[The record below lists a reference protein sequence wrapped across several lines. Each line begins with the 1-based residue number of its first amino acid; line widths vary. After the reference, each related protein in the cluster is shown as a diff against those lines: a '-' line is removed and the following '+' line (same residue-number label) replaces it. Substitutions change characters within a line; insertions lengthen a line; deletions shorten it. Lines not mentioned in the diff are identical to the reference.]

1 MRTTDGKA
9 VDPSLE
15 AKGGGS
21 CSKQVTVQVPSPL
34 VASLRSHLVKW
45 YGAPLRGVAEKDVVK
60 KDVVKKE
67 TPKPRPTYEQFLSTG
82 DSFSG

>member
-9 VDPSLE
+9 VDTSLE

-21 CSKQVTVQVPSPL
+21 CSKQITTQVPSPL

-45 YGAPLRGVAEKDVVK
+45 YGAPLRDVVK